1 MKGGDTMKISPV
13 KQIKDG
19 LVVNNPIFVQFLG
32 MCSALAI
39 TTSITNAVGMGLSV
53 TAVLICSNVLISLLR
68 RFIVPQI
75 RIAAFIVI
83 ISGFVT
89 AVELLIKAYLP
100 ELNKS
105 LGLFIPLIVVNCI
118 ILARAESFAS
128 KNGVFASAVDGFAM
142 GLGYTAAVVVTA
154 AVRELLGT
162 GKLLAAADG
171 SGGITILGDWYSPAN
186 IFILPPGAFLTL
198 AFLCALFQKLRTVSA
213 EKKALAAA
221 DGEKGDASEYEE
233 VSGEDADEADDA
245 DVGIAEAAA
254 PERLAAEA
262 DTAAVNAAPEE
273 TGAPDA
279 TGPSSSAENVT
290 GGMSAGENSFAEELA
305 EDMTAGIAAEP
316 GDAPAS
322 DDTPAFDDAPASDDA
337 PAIDIDVHENI
348 NDEITA
354 PETLAADDTAGDNAG
369 DTPADSESGGNGIIT
384 DDPVLAALMENGF
397 DDDGADGAEGGEN
410 R

>member
-1 MKGGDTMKISPV
+1 MKISPV

-162 GKLLAAADG
+162 A
-171 SGGITILGDWYSPAN
+171 SC
-186 IFILPPGAFLTL
+186 LPRQT
-198 AFLCALFQKLRTVSA
+198 
-213 EKKALAAA
+213 
-221 DGEKGDASEYEE
+221 
-233 VSGEDADEADDA
+233 
-245 DVGIAEAAA
+245 EAAELRFSA
-254 PERLAAEA
+254 IGIRLRIF
-262 DTAAVNAAPEE
+262 
-273 TGAPDA
+273 
-279 TGPSSSAENVT
+279 
-290 GGMSAGENSFAEELA
+290 SFCR
-305 EDMTAGIAAEP
+305 
-316 GDAPAS
+316 
-322 DDTPAFDDAPASDDA
+322 
-337 PAIDIDVHENI
+337 
-348 NDEITA
+348 
-354 PETLAADDTAGDNAG
+354 
-369 DTPADSESGGNGIIT
+369 
-384 DDPVLAALMENGF
+384 PVRF
-397 DDDGADGAEGGEN
+397 
-410 R
+410 

>member
-1 MKGGDTMKISPV
+1 MKISPV

-233 VSGEDADEADDA
+233 VSDEDDDEADDA

-254 PERLAAEA
+254 PEKIAAEA

-273 TGAPDA
+273 TGAPDTA
-279 TGPSSSAENVT
+279 GSPSSAENVT
-290 GGMSAGENSFAEELA
+290 DGMSAGEKSFAEELA
-305 EDMTAGIAAEP
+305 EDMTAGISAS
-316 GDAPAS
+316 S
-322 DDTPAFDDAPASDDA
+322 DDTPASDDA
-337 PAIDIDVHENI
+337 PSIDIDVHENI
-348 NDEITA
+348 TDEIPA
-354 PETLAADDTAGDNAG
+354 PETPAADGTAGESAGDTSVADSENAG
-369 DTPADSESGGNGIIT
+369 DTPVDSESDGNGIIT

-397 DDDGADGAEGGEN
+397 DDDGADGAEEGEN